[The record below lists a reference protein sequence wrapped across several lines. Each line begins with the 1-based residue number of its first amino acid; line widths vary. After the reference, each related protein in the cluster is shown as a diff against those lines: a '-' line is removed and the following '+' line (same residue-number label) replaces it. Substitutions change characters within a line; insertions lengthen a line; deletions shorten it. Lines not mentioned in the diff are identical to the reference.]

1 MRFAG
6 VVLGCT
12 LLAGAHA
19 ATQDVV
25 PASPATPADAERA
38 AFAEF
43 LTRLRSEAAARGISA
58 ATIEQALTDV
68 EPLPVVI
75 ERDRSQPEVVLT
87 VDQYVQRRL
96 TKNFVATAREMRQKH
111 HDVLGE
117 VSSRYGLPAD
127 YIVAIW
133 GMESNY
139 GRFTGVRPVVQ
150 TLATL
155 AFEGRR
161 AAFFTGELFDAL
173 RILDAGHIDLASMKG
188 SWAGAMGQ
196 TQFMPS
202 SYLQHAQDFDADGRR
217 DIWSSLPDVFASIA
231 NYMRAYG
238 WSPESTWGREVQV
251 PAGARDRLV
260 KQIGLRERGCRAERE
275 LTRPVPLAEWQA
287 LGVRTT
293 GGRPL
298 PKAAR
303 PASLLRAGRH
313 TYLVYPNY
321 DALLGYN
328 CAHAYAL
335 AVGLLADRIQ

>member
-1 MRFAG
+1 MRLAC
-6 VVLGCT
+6 VVLGCA
-12 LLAGAHA
+12 LLAGAG
-19 ATQDVV
+19 ATTQEIP
-25 PASPATPADAERA
+25 PASPPTAADTERA

-43 LTRLRSEAAARGISA
+43 LTRLRAEAAARGIGA
-58 ATIEQALTDV
+58 TTIEQALDGL
-68 EPLPVVI
+68 EPLPIVI
-75 ERDRSQPEVVLT
+75 DRDRSQPETVLT
-87 VDQYVQRRL
+87 IDQYVNRRL
-96 TKNFVATAREMRQKH
+96 TKTFVATAREMRQTH
-111 HDVLGE
+111 RELLDQ
-117 VSSRYGLPAD
+117 VSRRYGLPAD
-127 YIVAIW
+127 YIVSIW
-133 GMESNY
+133 GMESNF
-139 GRFTGVRPVVQ
+139 GRFTGIRPVVQ

-173 RILDAGHIDLASMKG
+173 RIVDAGLIDLASMKG

-202 SYLQHAQDFDADGRR
+202 SYLDHAQDFDDDGRR

-238 WSPESTWGREVQV
+238 WSAESTWGREVHV
-251 PAGARDRLV
+251 PPGSRDRLV
-260 KQIGLRERGCRAERE
+260 KQVGLRERGCRAERD
-275 LTRPVPLAEWQA
+275 LTKPIPLAEWQA

-293 GGRPL
+293 RGQSL
-298 PKAAR
+298 PKVAR
-303 PASLLRAGRH
+303 PASLLRAGGH

-335 AVGLLADRIQ
+335 AVGLLADRIE